1 MAGIANIAKTG
12 QESTSDGSTG
22 GAQSRFRSPLYHQI
36 YLILRQRIVDG
47 DFGADGLLPG
57 EQDMAERY
65 GVSRITA
72 KRALDELAADGFVIR
87 ERGRGTRVA
96 PGAARIH
103 VSTAATGG
111 MDPLIAMGGETDVS
125 VHAFDY
131 VAAPADVATALL
143 LPVGATVQ
151 RAVRV
156 RSVEGAAFSH
166 LTTHV
171 PENIGREFDQGDLAE
186 TPLLALFERAGV
198 SPSSA
203 EQSVSATLAD
213 AVVAERL
220 GVDVGAP
227 LLRVRRIVKDETGR
241 AIEHLVAL
249 YRSDRYRMAMTL
261 SREPDRPARQGWA
274 ADVVEGV
281 PARARG
287 GWTATGTV
295 SE

>member
-1 MAGIANIAKTG
+1 MVGTANTADARGSAKHGTA
-12 QESTSDGSTG
+12 SAADSDSALG
-22 GAQSRFRSPLYHQI
+22 GAQSRFRTPLYHQI
-36 YLILRQRIVDG
+36 YLILRQRIADG
-47 DFGADGLLPG
+47 DFGDDGLLPG
-57 EQDMAERY
+57 EQDVAERY

-72 KRALDELAADGFVIR
+72 KRALDELAADGFVVR
-87 ERGRGTRVA
+87 ERGRGTYVA
-96 PGAARIH
+96 PDAARIR

-125 VHAFDY
+125 VLAFGY
-131 VAAPADVATALL
+131 VSAPADVAAALAVSL
-143 LPVGATVQ
+143 GEVVQ

-171 PENIGREFDQGDLAE
+171 PQVIGRHFDRGDLAS

-198 SPSSA
+198 TPASA

-213 AVVAERL
+213 AVVADRL

-227 LLRVRRIVKDETGR
+227 LLRIRRVVKDETGR

-249 YRSDRYRMAMTL
+249 YRSDRYR
-261 SREPDRPARQGWA
+261 
-274 ADVVEGV
+274 
-281 PARARG
+281 
-287 GWTATGTV
+287 TGTMA
-295 SE
+295 E